1 MQSPSLLRLA
11 FKRLWRDA
19 RAGELRLLLI
29 GVCLAVA
36 AVTAVSLLVN
46 RLEQGLL
53 RDAAQLIGG
62 DLVLTSDQPAPAWVR
77 EQARAQGFEASESAS
92 FPSMAR
98 ADDAHG
104 GASR

>member
-77 EQARAQGFEASESAS
+77 GSWASSTGTAAWPARSTFRCATG
-92 FPSMAR
+92 R
-98 ADDAHG
+98 
-104 GASR
+104 